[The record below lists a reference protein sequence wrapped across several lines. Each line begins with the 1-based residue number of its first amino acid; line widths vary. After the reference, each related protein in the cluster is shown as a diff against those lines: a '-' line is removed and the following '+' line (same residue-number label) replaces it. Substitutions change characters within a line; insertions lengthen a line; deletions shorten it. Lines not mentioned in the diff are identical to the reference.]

1 MAMDALLRFDTGL
14 FYLINTGLTSHA
26 LDIFMPYVTQKF
38 NFFGVSALV
47 AAALMLIAGGK
58 EERWAIV
65 ILVLAVFS
73 ADFLA
78 AGLKHLFGRIRPCH
92 ALEGARV
99 LVGCGGSFSFPSG
112 HATNITAAMVF
123 LTLRYRRYAAIFL
136 TIAFIISYSRVYVG
150 VHYPLDVAGGA
161 LLGTAVAVVF
171 YEAERFAV
179 GKRALERIRRYYS
192 ERRGRV

>member
-1 MAMDALLRFDTGL
+1 MDAALRLDTGL
-14 FYLINTGLTSHA
+14 FYLINTGLTSHF

-38 NFFGVSALV
+38 NFFGASALV

-58 EERWAIV
+58 KERWAVV
-65 ILVLAVFS
+65 ILIVAVFS

-78 AGLKHLFGRIRPCH
+78 AGLRHIFGRIRPCH

-123 LTLRYRRYAAIFL
+123 LTARYRRYAVIFL
-136 TIAFIISYSRVYVG
+136 PIAFVISYSRVYVG

-161 LLGTAVAVVF
+161 FLGAAVAMAF
-171 YEAERFAV
+171 YGAERFAV
-179 GKRALERIRRYYS
+179 RKRAFERVRRYYFS
-192 ERRGRV
+192 GRGPS